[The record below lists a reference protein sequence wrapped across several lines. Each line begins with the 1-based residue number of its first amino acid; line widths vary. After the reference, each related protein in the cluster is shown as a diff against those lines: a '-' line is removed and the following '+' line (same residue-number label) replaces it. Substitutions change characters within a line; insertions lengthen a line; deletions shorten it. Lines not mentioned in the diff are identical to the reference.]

1 MVIQGPVSNTME
13 NVERAA
19 DSVICGAELALNQ
32 TRQLLQRAANPLLR
46 ESICQSIMLNKSTM
60 HLFQKHQHLLKKIA
74 KWFWNSH
81 YINLKG

>member
-1 MVIQGPVSNTME
+1 ME

-46 ESICQSIMLNKSTM
+46 ESICKSIMLKKSTM
-60 HLFQKHQHLLKKIA
+60 HLFQKHQHLFKKSSQMIL
-74 KWFWNSH
+74 NSH
-81 YINLKG
+81 YNNLKG